1 MSIQKL
7 SSPKEA
13 PIFDQ
18 RVFFRNQQQLRTN
31 SAANL
36 LAFNAKSTTT
46 SNNWKEVV
54 AKRIEAKTRIK
65 KVKSFFYS
73 ALIAFFLS
81 SF

>member
-18 RVFFRNQQQLRTN
+18 RVFFRNQQQLRNN

-65 KVKSFFYS
+65 KVKRFFILRFS
-73 ALIAFFLS
+73 LFF
-81 SF
+81 